1 MIKPE
6 TRNRLE
12 EFNKRVEYIRTLSYF
27 NGGKNTVGF
36 EIKEAGKIDFYE
48 PNDEQRDALLLN
60 VRLFLQDK
68 DDISIR
74 RLTDLFDDPGISSE
88 WKKEYELHRKELNK
102 RLDWV
107 AVEGLKGKITHR
119 DILDM
124 FLYGRFGHHN
134 QNDRSYKLYKKWVT
148 DENTYAIMHNTFHKI
163 LIWVVAII
171 SNIAVMNR
179 EELQRHEK

>member
-1 MIKPE
+1 MIKSE

-102 RLDWV
+102 KLDWV
-107 AVEGLKGKITHR
+107 AVEGLKEKLPTEIFSICSCMADLDIIIKMIGHINFTKSGSRTKTHMR
-119 DILDM
+119 LC
-124 FLYGRFGHHN
+124 
-134 QNDRSYKLYKKWVT
+134 
-148 DENTYAIMHNTFHKI
+148 
-163 LIWVVAII
+163 II
-171 SNIAVMNR
+171 PFIKS
-179 EELQRHEK
+179 